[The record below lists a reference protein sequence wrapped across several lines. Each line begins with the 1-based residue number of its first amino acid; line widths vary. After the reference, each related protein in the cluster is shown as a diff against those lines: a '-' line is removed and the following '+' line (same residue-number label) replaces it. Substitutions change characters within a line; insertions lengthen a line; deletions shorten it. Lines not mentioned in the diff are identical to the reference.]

1 MSPVSRAEQM
11 KGFSVVDVTVVIP
24 THNRRQLVA
33 QAIHS
38 ILRQQGVSLELVV
51 VDDGS
56 TDGTGPWLDRIAATD
71 SRIKIVHHER
81 PYFISSARNAGI
93 ARASGRWVAFCDD
106 DDLWA
111 PDKLSLQL
119 AALRASSARWG
130 CTGVVVVDE
139 HLEII
144 GHHNVK
150 GGEVL
155 AGLLEI
161 NTIPTGSS
169 VIAELILVREVGGF
183 DPALKGS
190 EDWDV
195 WIKLA
200 QHSPLAAVDRPLIA
214 YRMGGPSLS
223 LDVNRMRTGR
233 SIIVDRYA
241 ALAARHGARPDEA
254 SHERYL
260 AKQLL
265 RGGLRLQAASIFT
278 SLAFKHRRWRELPR
292 AAAALVA
299 PRLTD
304 RLGRSRATAEVP
316 VAWRREAEAWIQP
329 IRAAYHT
336 EVHRPYGGAEVEAL
350 RA

>member
-1 MSPVSRAEQM
+1 M
-11 KGFSVVDVTVVIP
+11 VDVTVVIP

-33 QAIHS
+33 QALHS
-38 ILRQQGVSLELVV
+38 IQRQKGISLELIV

-71 SRIKIVHHER
+71 PRIKVVHHER
-81 PYFISSARNAGI
+81 PRFVSSARNAGI
-93 ARASGRWVAFCDD
+93 VRASGQWIAFCDD

-111 PDKLSLQL
+111 PDKLSSQL
-119 AALRASSARWG
+119 AALRKSSARWS

-139 HLEII
+139 HLEIV
-144 GHHNVK
+144 GHHNVD
-150 GGEVL
+150 GGETL
-155 AGLLEI
+155 ARLLEV

-169 VIAELILVREVGGF
+169 VIAELSLVRELGGF
-183 DPALKGS
+183 DPSLRGS
-190 EDWDV
+190 EDWDM
-195 WIKLA
+195 WIRLS

-214 YRMGGPSLS
+214 YRLGAQSLS
-223 LDVNRMRTGR
+223 MDVSRMRTGR
-233 SIIVDRYA
+233 AIIVDRYA
-241 ALAARHGARPDEA
+241 ALAARHGAKPDAA

-292 AAAALVA
+292 AAAALVS

-304 RLGRSRATAEVP
+304 WLGRARTTGEVP
-316 VAWRREAEAWIQP
+316 AAWRCEAEAWVRP
-329 IRAAYHT
+329 IRAA
-336 EVHRPYGGAEVEAL
+336 HRTDMGGSFTGVEVETLGA
-350 RA
+350 

>member
-1 MSPVSRAEQM
+1 
-11 KGFSVVDVTVVIP
+11 VVDVTVVVP

-33 QAIHS
+33 QAVHS
-38 ILRQQGVSLELVV
+38 ILQQQGVSLELVV

-71 SRIKIVHHER
+71 SRIRIVHHER
-81 PYFISSARNAGI
+81 PRFISNARNAGI

-111 PDKLSLQL
+111 PDKLSSQL
-119 AALRASSARWG
+119 AALRTSSARWG

-155 AGLLEI
+155 ARLLEV

-169 VIAELILVREVGGF
+169 VVAELSLVREIGGF
-183 DPALKGS
+183 DPALQGS

-195 WIKLA
+195 WIKLG

-214 YRMGGPSLS
+214 YRLGAQSLS
-223 LDVNRMRTGR
+223 MDVDRMRTGR
-233 SIIVDRYA
+233 STIVDRYA
-241 ALAARHGARPDEA
+241 ALAARHGAKPEEA

-265 RGGLRLQAASIFT
+265 RGGSRLQAASIFT
-278 SLAFKHRRWRELPR
+278 RLAFKHRHWRELPR
-292 AAAALVA
+292 TAAALVA

-304 RLGRSRATAEVP
+304 RIGRARAIAEVP
-316 VAWRREAEAWIQP
+316 AAWRREAETWIEP
-329 IRAAYHT
+329 IRAACRT
-336 EVHRPYGGAEVEAL
+336 EVRHPYFGAKVEAL
-350 RA
+350 GA

>member
-1 MSPVSRAEQM
+1 MRGV
-11 KGFSVVDVTVVIP
+11 SVVDVTVVVP

-33 QAIHS
+33 QAIHA
-38 ILRQQGVSLELVV
+38 ILHQEGVSLELVV

-56 TDGTGPWLDRIAATD
+56 TDGTGTWLDRIATTD
-71 SRIKIVHHER
+71 SRIKVVHHER
-81 PYFISSARNAGI
+81 PRFISNARNAGI
-93 ARASGRWVAFCDD
+93 VRASGRWIAFCDD

-111 PDKLSLQL
+111 PDKLSSQL
-119 AALRASSARWG
+119 AALRASSARWS

-150 GGEVL
+150 GGEIL
-155 AGLLEI
+155 ARLLEV

-169 VIAELILVREVGGF
+169 VVAELSLVRETGGF
-183 DPALKGS
+183 DPALQGS
-190 EDWDV
+190 EDWDL
-195 WIKLA
+195 WIKLG

-214 YRMGGPSLS
+214 YRLGAQSLS
-223 LDVNRMRTGR
+223 MDVNRMRTGR

-241 ALAARHGARPDEA
+241 ALASRHGARPDGA

-265 RGGLRLQAASIFT
+265 RGGLRLQAASVFT
-278 SLAFKHRRWRELPR
+278 SLAFKYRRWRELPR

-299 PRLTD
+299 PRLID
-304 RLGRSRATAEVP
+304 RVGWSRATAKVP
-316 VAWRREAEAWIQP
+316 VAWRCEAEAWIQP
-329 IRAAYHT
+329 IRAAYRTQVRHSY
-336 EVHRPYGGAEVEAL
+336 VGAEVEAPG
-350 RA
+350 A

>member
-1 MSPVSRAEQM
+1 VA
-11 KGFSVVDVTVVIP
+11 DVTVVIP
-24 THNRRQLVA
+24 THNRRRLVA
-33 QAIHS
+33 QAVQS
-38 ILRQQGVSLELVV
+38 ILRQEGVSLELVV

-56 TDGTGPWLDRIAATD
+56 TDGTGPWLDSVAATD
-71 SRIKIVHHER
+71 SRIKFVRHER
-81 PYFISSARNAGI
+81 PRFISSARNAGI

-111 PDKLSLQL
+111 PDKLSSQL
-119 AALRASSARWG
+119 AALRANSARWS

-139 HLEII
+139 HLEIV

-155 AGLLEI
+155 SRLLEV

-169 VIAELILVREVGGF
+169 VIAELSLVREIGGF
-183 DPALKGS
+183 DPLLRGS

-214 YRMGGPSLS
+214 YRLGAQSLS
-223 LDVNRMRTGR
+223 LDINRMRTGR

-241 ALAARHGARPDEA
+241 GLAARHGARPDEA

-265 RGGLRLQAASIFT
+265 RGGSKLQAASIFT
-278 SLAFKHRRWRELPR
+278 TLAFKHRRWRELPR

-329 IRAAYHT
+329 IRAACRT
-336 EVHRPYGGAEVEAL
+336 EVRSSHVGAEVEVLGA
-350 RA
+350 

>member
-1 MSPVSRAEQM
+1 M
-11 KGFSVVDVTVVIP
+11 VDVTVVIP

-33 QAIHS
+33 QAVHS
-38 ILRQQGVSLELVV
+38 ILYQEGVSLELVV

-56 TDGTGPWLDRIAATD
+56 TDGTGAWLDRIVTTD
-71 SRIKIVHHER
+71 PRIKVVHHER
-81 PYFISSARNAGI
+81 PRFISSARNAGI

-111 PDKLSLQL
+111 PDKLSSQL
-119 AALRASSARWG
+119 DALRASSARWG

-144 GHHNVK
+144 GHHNVE

-155 AGLLEI
+155 ASLLEV

-169 VIAELILVREVGGF
+169 VIAELSLIREIGGF
-183 DPALKGS
+183 DPALRGS

-195 WIKLA
+195 WIKLG

-214 YRMGGPSLS
+214 YRLGERSLS
-223 LDVNRMRTGR
+223 MDVNRMRTGR

-241 ALAARHGARPDEA
+241 ALAAQHGAKPAEA

-265 RGGLRLQAASIFT
+265 RAGLRLQAASIFT
-278 SLAFKHRRWRELPR
+278 NLAFKHRRWRELPR
-292 AAAALVA
+292 AAAALIA

-316 VAWRREAEAWIQP
+316 AAWRCEAEAWIQP
-329 IRAAYHT
+329 FRAGHRL
-336 EVHRPYGGAEVEAL
+336 EVRHSYVSAEVEAL
-350 RA
+350 GA

>member
-1 MSPVSRAEQM
+1 M
-11 KGFSVVDVTVVIP
+11 VDVTVVVP
-24 THNRRQLVA
+24 THNRRHLVPH
-33 QAIHS
+33 AIRS
-38 ILRQQGVSLELVV
+38 ILNQEGVSLELVV

-56 TDGTGPWLDRIAATD
+56 TDGTGPWLDRVAATD

-81 PYFISSARNAGI
+81 PRFISSARNAAI
-93 ARASGRWVAFCDD
+93 AIASGRWVAFCDD

-111 PDKLSLQL
+111 PDKLSSQL

-130 CTGVVVVDE
+130 CTGVVVVDD
-139 HLEII
+139 HYEIV
-144 GHHNVK
+144 GHHFVA

-155 AGLLEI
+155 ARLLEA
-161 NTIPTGSS
+161 NTIPSGSS
-169 VIAELILVREVGGF
+169 VIAELSLVREIGGF
-183 DPALKGS
+183 DPSLRGS

-214 YRMGGPSLS
+214 YRVSTQSLS
-223 LDVNRMRTGR
+223 MDVNRMRAGR

-241 ALAARHGARPDEA
+241 ELVSQHGARPDEA

-265 RGGLRLQAASIFT
+265 RGGWRLQPAAIFT

-304 RLGRSRATAEVP
+304 RIGRSRAAAHVP
-316 VAWRREAEAWIQP
+316 PCWRGEAEAWIDP
-329 IRAAYHT
+329 IRAAHRT
-336 EVHRPYGGAEVEAL
+336 EERRSYVGVEAEAL

>member
-1 MSPVSRAEQM
+1 MR
-11 KGFSVVDVTVVIP
+11 GFSVVDVTVVIP

-33 QAIHS
+33 QAVHS
-38 ILRQQGVSLELVV
+38 ILHQEGVSLELVV

-56 TDGTGPWLDRIAATD
+56 TDGTGAWLDRIAATD
-71 SRIKIVHHER
+71 SRIRIVHHQR
-81 PYFISSARNAGI
+81 PRFISSARNAGI

-111 PDKLSLQL
+111 PDKLCSQL
-119 AALRASSARWG
+119 AALRANSARWG
-130 CTGVVVVDE
+130 CTGVVAVDE

-144 GHHNVK
+144 GHHTVK

-155 AGLLEI
+155 ARLLEV

-169 VIAELILVREVGGF
+169 VIAELGLMREIGGF
-183 DPALKGS
+183 DPVLRGS

-214 YRMGGPSLS
+214 YRLGAQSLS
-223 LDVNRMRTGR
+223 MDVNRMRTGH

-241 ALAARHGARPDEA
+241 ALAAQHGARPDEA

-265 RGGLRLQAASIFT
+265 RGGWRLQAASIFT
-278 SLAFKHRRWRELPR
+278 SLAFRHRRWRELPR

-299 PRLTD
+299 PRMTD

-329 IRAAYHT
+329 IRAACRT
-336 EVHRPYGGAEVEAL
+336 EVRHPYVGAEAEAL
-350 RA
+350 GA

>member
-1 MSPVSRAEQM
+1 
-11 KGFSVVDVTVVIP
+11 VVDVTVVIP
-24 THNRRQLVA
+24 THNRRQLVPH
-33 QAIHS
+33 AIRS
-38 ILRQQGVSLELVV
+38 ILQQEGVSLELIV

-56 TDGTGPWLDRIAATD
+56 TDGTGPWLDRIAAAD
-71 SRIKIVHHER
+71 SRIKVVHHER
-81 PYFISSARNAGI
+81 PRFISSARNAGI

-111 PDKLSLQL
+111 PDKLSAQL
-119 AALRASSARWG
+119 AALRISSARWS

-144 GHHNVK
+144 GHHNVH

-155 AGLLEI
+155 ARLLEV

-169 VIAELILVREVGGF
+169 VVAELDLMREIGGF
-183 DPALKGS
+183 DPTLRGS

-200 QHSPLAAVDRPLIA
+200 KHSALAAVNRPLIA
-214 YRMGGPSLS
+214 YRLGPQSLS
-223 LDVNRMRTGR
+223 MGVERMRTGR

-241 ALAARHGARPDEA
+241 ALAARYGARPDEA

-265 RGGLRLQAASIFT
+265 RGGRRLEPAAIFT

-304 RLGRSRATAEVP
+304 RIGWSRAAAEVP
-316 VAWRREAEAWIQP
+316 ADWRDQAEAWVAP
-329 IRAAYHT
+329 IRAASRT
-336 EVHRPYGGAEVEAL
+336 EVRRARPDAEMEAL

>member
-1 MSPVSRAEQM
+1 M
-11 KGFSVVDVTVVIP
+11 VDVTVVVP
-24 THNRRQLVA
+24 THNRRELVA

-38 ILRQQGVSLELVV
+38 ILHQVGVSLELVV

-71 SRIKIVHHER
+71 SRVKVVHHER
-81 PYFISSARNAGI
+81 PRFISGARNAGI
-93 ARASGRWVAFCDD
+93 GRASGRWVAFCDD

-111 PDKLSLQL
+111 PDKLSSQL

-144 GHHNVK
+144 GHHFVI

-155 AGLLEI
+155 TRLLEF

-169 VIAELILVREVGGF
+169 VIAELSLVREIGGF
-183 DPALKGS
+183 DPALRGS

-214 YRMGGPSLS
+214 YRLGAQSLS
-223 LDVNRMRTGR
+223 MDVNRMRTGR

-241 ALAARHGARPDEA
+241 ALASRHGARPDEA

-265 RGGLRLQAASIFT
+265 RGGSGLQAASIFT

-292 AAAALVA
+292 AAASLVA
-299 PRLTD
+299 PRLAD
-304 RLGRSRATAEVP
+304 RLGRSRASTHVP
-316 VAWRREAEAWIQP
+316 PCWRGEAEAWIRP
-329 IRAAYHT
+329 IRAACRT
-336 EVHRPYGGAEVEAL
+336 DLRRSRVGAEVEAL
-350 RA
+350 GV

>member
-1 MSPVSRAEQM
+1 M
-11 KGFSVVDVTVVIP
+11 VDVTVVIP

-38 ILRQQGVSLELVV
+38 ILQQEGVSLELVV

-56 TDGTGPWLDRIAATD
+56 IDGTGTWLDRIATTD
-71 SRIKIVHHER
+71 SRIKVVHHER
-81 PYFISSARNAGI
+81 PRFISSARNAAI
-93 ARASGRWVAFCDD
+93 AIASGRWVAFCDD

-111 PDKLSLQL
+111 PDKLSSQL
-119 AALRASSARWG
+119 AALRESSARWG
-130 CTGVVVVDE
+130 CTGVVAVDE

-155 AGLLEI
+155 ARLLEV

-169 VIAELILVREVGGF
+169 VIAELSLVREIGGF
-183 DPALKGS
+183 DPTLRGS

-195 WIKLA
+195 WIKLG

-214 YRMGGPSLS
+214 YRLSAHSLS
-223 LDVNRMRTGR
+223 MDVDRMRTGR
-233 SIIVDRYA
+233 AIIVDRYA
-241 ALAARHGARPDEA
+241 ALAARHGARPDKA

-260 AKQLL
+260 AEQLL
-265 RGGLRLQAASIFT
+265 RGGSRLQAASIFT
-278 SLAFKHRRWRELPR
+278 SLAFRHRRWRELPR
-292 AAAALVA
+292 AAAAFVA
-299 PRLTD
+299 PRLTG
-304 RLGRSRATAEVP
+304 RIGRSRAAAEVP

-329 IRAAYHT
+329 IRAAYDT
-336 EVHRPYGGAEVEAL
+336 EVRRFYVGAEVEAL
-350 RA
+350 GA

>member
-1 MSPVSRAEQM
+1 VI
-11 KGFSVVDVTVVIP
+11 DITVVVP
-24 THNRRQLVA
+24 THNRRQLVP

-38 ILRQQGVSLELVV
+38 ILQQEGVSLELVV

-56 TDGTGPWLDRIAATD
+56 TDGTGTWLDRIATTD
-71 SRIKIVHHER
+71 SRIQIVHHER
-81 PYFISSARNAGI
+81 PRFISNARNAGI

-111 PDKLSLQL
+111 PDKLSSQL
-119 AALRASSARWG
+119 AALRANSARWG

-139 HLEII
+139 QLEII
-144 GHHNVK
+144 GHHHVK

-155 AGLLEI
+155 ARLLEV

-169 VIAELILVREVGGF
+169 VIAELSLIREICGF
-183 DPALKGS
+183 DPALQGS

-195 WIKLA
+195 WIKLG
-200 QHSPLAAVDRPLIA
+200 QHSPLAAVDRPLVA
-214 YRMGGPSLS
+214 YRLAGQSLS
-223 LDVNRMRTGR
+223 MGVSRMRTGR

-265 RGGLRLQAASIFT
+265 RGGLRLQAASIFAG
-278 SLAFKHRRWRELPR
+278 LAFKHRRWRELPR
-292 AAAALVA
+292 AAAALIA
-299 PRLTD
+299 PHLTD
-304 RLGRSRATAEVP
+304 RLGSSRATAEVP
-316 VAWRREAEAWIQP
+316 VAWRCEAEAWIKP
-329 IRAAYHT
+329 IRTASGTGVRHSY
-336 EVHRPYGGAEVEAL
+336 VGAEVEVLGA
-350 RA
+350 

>member
-1 MSPVSRAEQM
+1 MGGV
-11 KGFSVVDVTVVIP
+11 SVVDVTVVIP

-33 QAIHS
+33 QAVRS
-38 ILRQQGVSLELVV
+38 VLQQQGVSLELIVV
-51 VDDGS
+51 NDGS

-71 SRIKIVHHER
+71 SRIKIVHHQR
-81 PYFISSARNAGI
+81 PRFISSARNAGI

-111 PDKLSLQL
+111 PDKLSSQL
-119 AALRASSARWG
+119 AALRGSSARWG
-130 CTGVVVVDE
+130 CTSVVEVDE
-139 HLEII
+139 RLEIT
-144 GHHNVK
+144 GHYNVT

-155 AGLLEI
+155 ARLLEI

-169 VIAELILVREVGGF
+169 VIAELNLVREIGGF
-183 DPALKGS
+183 DPALRGS

-195 WIKLA
+195 WIKLS

-214 YRMGGPSLS
+214 YRIGTQSLS
-223 LDVNRMRTGR
+223 LNVERMRTGR
-233 SIIVDRYA
+233 SVIVNRYA
-241 ALAARHGARPDEA
+241 ALAALHGAKSEEA

-265 RGGLRLQAASIFT
+265 RGGSGLQAASIFT

-292 AAAALVA
+292 VASALVA

-304 RLGRSRATAEVP
+304 RLGRLRAAAQVP
-316 VAWRREAEAWIQP
+316 LAWRREAEAWIRP
-329 IRAAYHT
+329 IRAA
-336 EVHRPYGGAEVEAL
+336 EVPHSYVGTEVEAL
-350 RA
+350 GV

>member
-1 MSPVSRAEQM
+1 
-11 KGFSVVDVTVVIP
+11 VVDVTVVVP

-33 QAIHS
+33 QAVHS
-38 ILRQQGVSLELVV
+38 ILHQEGVSLELVV

-71 SRIKIVHHER
+71 SRIKTVHHESPR
-81 PYFISSARNAGI
+81 FISSARNAGI
-93 ARASGRWVAFCDD
+93 VRASGRWVAFCDD

-111 PDKLSLQL
+111 PDKLSSQL

-155 AGLLEI
+155 ARLLEV

-169 VIAELILVREVGGF
+169 VIAELSLVREIGGF
-183 DPALKGS
+183 DPALRGS

-195 WIKLA
+195 WIKLG

-214 YRMGGPSLS
+214 YRLGSQSLS
-223 LDVNRMRTGR
+223 MDVNRMRTGR

-241 ALAARHGARPDEA
+241 ALAAQHGARPEEA

-299 PRLTD
+299 PRLAD
-304 RLGRSRATAEVP
+304 RLGRSRATVEVP

-329 IRAAYHT
+329 IRAACRT
-336 EVHRPYGGAEVEAL
+336 EVHQSYVGAEEKAL
-350 RA
+350 GA

>member
-1 MSPVSRAEQM
+1 
-11 KGFSVVDVTVVIP
+11 VVDVTVVIP
-24 THNRRQLVA
+24 THNRRRLVA
-33 QAIHS
+33 QAVHS
-38 ILRQQGVSLELVV
+38 ILHQEGVSFELVV
-51 VDDGS
+51 VNDGS
-56 TDGTGPWLDRIAATD
+56 TDGTGPWLDRLAATD
-71 SRIKIVHHER
+71 PRIKIVHHGR
-81 PYFISSARNAGI
+81 PRFISSARNAGI
-93 ARASGRWVAFCDD
+93 VRASGRWVAFCDD

-111 PDKLSLQL
+111 PDKLSSQL

-139 HLEII
+139 HLEIT

-155 AGLLEI
+155 ARLLEV
-161 NTIPTGSS
+161 NTIPTSS
-169 VIAELILVREVGGF
+169 VIAELSLVREIGGF
-183 DPALKGS
+183 DPALRGS

-195 WIKLA
+195 WIKLG

-214 YRMGGPSLS
+214 YRLGAQSLS
-223 LDVNRMRTGR
+223 MDVNRMRTGR

-241 ALAARHGARPDEA
+241 ALAAQHGARPEEA

-304 RLGRSRATAEVP
+304 RLGESRATAKVP
-316 VAWRREAEAWIQP
+316 ATWRCEAEAWIRP
-329 IRAAYHT
+329 IRAAGRT
-336 EVHRPYGGAEVEAL
+336 EVRHRYLDTEVEAPGV
-350 RA
+350 

>member
-1 MSPVSRAEQM
+1 M
-11 KGFSVVDVTVVIP
+11 VDVTVVVP

-33 QAIHS
+33 QAVHS
-38 ILRQQGVSLELVV
+38 ILHQEGVSLELVV

-56 TDGTGPWLDRIAATD
+56 TDGTGPWLDRIATTD
-71 SRIKIVHHER
+71 SRIKIVHHASPR
-81 PYFISSARNAGI
+81 FISSARNAGI
-93 ARASGRWVAFCDD
+93 ASASGRWVAFCDD

-111 PDKLSLQL
+111 PDKLSSQL
-119 AALRASSARWG
+119 AALRANSARWG
-130 CTGVVVVDE
+130 CTGVVEVDE
-139 HLEII
+139 RLEIT
-144 GHHNVK
+144 GHYGVK

-155 AGLLEI
+155 ARLLEV

-169 VIAELILVREVGGF
+169 VIAELSLVREIGGF
-183 DPALKGS
+183 DPALRGS

-195 WIKLA
+195 WIKLS

-214 YRMGGPSLS
+214 YRLGRQSLS
-223 LDVNRMRTGR
+223 MDVERMRTGR
-233 SIIVDRYA
+233 SVIVDRYA
-241 ALAARHGARPDEA
+241 ALAAQHGAKPEEA

-265 RGGLRLQAASIFT
+265 RGGLGLQAASIFT

-292 AAAALVA
+292 VASALIA

-304 RLGRSRATAEVP
+304 RLGRSRAAAQVP

-329 IRAAYHT
+329 IRAACRT
-336 EVHRPYGGAEVEAL
+336 EVSHSYDGTEAEAL
-350 RA
+350 RV

>member
-1 MSPVSRAEQM
+1 L
-11 KGFSVVDVTVVIP
+11 VDVTVVVP

-33 QAIHS
+33 QAVHS
-38 ILRQQGVSLELVV
+38 ILRQEGVSLELVV

-81 PYFISSARNAGI
+81 PRFISSARNAGI
-93 ARASGRWVAFCDD
+93 AKASGRWVAFCDD

-111 PDKLSLQL
+111 PDKLSSQL

-144 GHHNVK
+144 GHHHVE

-155 AGLLEI
+155 GRLLEV

-169 VIAELILVREVGGF
+169 VIAELGLMREIGGF
-183 DPALKGS
+183 DPVLRGS

-195 WIKLA
+195 WIKLG

-214 YRMGGPSLS
+214 YRLGAQSLS
-223 LDVNRMRTGR
+223 MDVNRMRTGR
-233 SIIVDRYA
+233 AIIVDRHA

-265 RGGLRLQAASIFT
+265 RGGRRLQAAAIFT

-299 PRLTD
+299 PHLTD
-304 RLGRSRATAEVP
+304 RLGRSRATADVP
-316 VAWRREAEAWIQP
+316 PAWRREAETWIQP
-329 IRAAYHT
+329 IRAACRT
-336 EVHRPYGGAEVEAL
+336 EVRHSLVAAKAEAL
-350 RA
+350 GA